1 MNKASLTVVYDLTRA
16 AMLADK
22 GKWGEEMSDLV
33 GNAAR
38 SGAITCVVRLCALLW
53 HMIFRGLECDV
64 RSPMHP
70 ADLHLTYAAWECT
83 RTCCSAH
90 AHAHGLLMLM
100 PDLWVAWVHM
110 QIVASPVIGKVVI
123 VGTDRTIGTVAGGV
137 TGWLSFL
144 AAYYMTQSHYLWQY
158 AVLCLM
164 VFIFG
169 WASVVLGW

>member
-1 MNKASLTVVYDLTRA
+1 MSGPPCILQTCTLPMQLGSALARA
-16 AMLADK
+16 ALHTHMHMAC
-22 GKWGEEMSDLV
+22 S
-33 GNAAR
+33 
-38 SGAITCVVRLCALLW
+38 CLCL
-53 HMIFRGLECDV
+53 
-64 RSPMHP
+64 
-70 ADLHLTYAAWECT
+70 
-83 RTCCSAH
+83 
-90 AHAHGLLMLM
+90 
-100 PDLWVAWVHM
+100 DLWVAWVHM